1 MTGVAGS
8 ASAVRAVRFGVR
20 GLVAGDERG
29 AWTPV
34 GRMGSE
40 TEANKGAGA
49 GRRAGD
55 GEGEAGAEDSQG
67 LVVRGDG
74 ASRMED
80 DGVSKAG
87 VGCVV
92 L

>member
-1 MTGVAGS
+1 VTGIAGS
-8 ASAVRAVRFGVR
+8 ASAVCVVPFGVR
-20 GLVAGDERG
+20 GLVAGAEKG
-29 AWTPV
+29 AWAPV
-34 GRMGSE
+34 GRTGSE
-40 TEANKGAGA
+40 TEVNNGAGA
-49 GRRAGD
+49 GRRTGD

>member
-8 ASAVRAVRFGVR
+8 ASAVCAVPFGVR
-20 GLVAGDERG
+20 GLVAGAEKG
-29 AWTPV
+29 AWASV
-34 GRMGSE
+34 GRTGSE
-40 TEANKGAGA
+40 TEVNKGAGA
-49 GRRAGD
+49 GRRVGD
-55 GEGEAGAEDSQG
+55 GEGEAGVEDSQG

-74 ASRMED
+74 ASGMGD

>member
-8 ASAVRAVRFGVR
+8 ASAVCAVPFGVR
-20 GLVAGDERG
+20 GLVAGVEKG
-29 AWTPV
+29 AWASV
-34 GRMGSE
+34 GSTGSE

-67 LVVRGDG
+67 LAVRGNG

-80 DGVSKAG
+80 GGVSKAG